1 MRNAGSWVGALGAGG
16 VTLVLASA
24 VGCAHAGDG
33 SEDGAGALEGAPA
46 LPQVKQIVVIYMENH
61 SFDNLYGEFPGA
73 EGIAQAKV
81 KQTDANGA
89 PMDVLTFAATPNGV
103 GNPVTFP
110 ASVPNAPF
118 AIEDFIKSSDKTS
131 DLHHI
136 FFTEQRQIDDGKMDR
151 YALWSDAKALSLGYY
166 HTMNLPTPQVVAK
179 YTLFDHFHHAAFGGS
194 FLNHQ
199 WLIAARTPEFPNA
212 PAAMLDDPDKLVP
225 GANELQVTKDGFVVN
240 TSFSV
245 NAPNPYFKVAAEQRI
260 PNQTHD
266 TIGDR
271 LTEANVDWAW
281 YSGGWDSAMAF
292 SDGKLAAD
300 APDGPSTQQ
309 FQYHHQPFVY
319 FDRYKVGAPG
329 RAHLKDEK
337 EFLAAAKAGTLPPVS
352 FVKPVGIDNEHP
364 GYADVLDGDKHLLEL
379 LQTVMN
385 GPQWNDTAIIV
396 AYDEH
401 GGFADHVAPPKVD
414 KWGPGTRV
422 PAFVISPY
430 AKKSYIDHSVHD
442 TTSILATIEHH
453 FGLKPLT
460 SRDEAAA
467 DLSSAFVSP

>member
-1 MRNAGSWVGALGAGG
+1 MTNLGSWAGVLGAG
-16 VTLVLASA
+16 VVSLVLASA
-24 VGCAHAGDG
+24 VGCAQGDDG
-33 SEDGAGALEGAPA
+33 SSDGANALSGAPV
-46 LPQVKQIVVIYMENH
+46 LPQIKQFVVIYMENH

-73 EGIAQAKV
+73 EGVAKSTV

-89 PMDVLTFAATPNGV
+89 PLDAMTFAAPPAGQTSP
-103 GNPVTFP
+103 FP

-118 AIEDFIKSSDKTS
+118 AIEDFVHSEDKTS
-131 DLHHI
+131 DLHHL
-136 FFTEQRQIDDGKMDR
+136 FFTEQNQINGGKMDR
-151 YALWSDAKALSLGYY
+151 FALWSDAKALSLGFY
-166 HTMNLPTPQVVAK
+166 HTMNLPVPPLVAK

-212 PAAMLDDPDKLVP
+212 PAAMLDDPDTLAP

-245 NAPNPYFKVAAEQRI
+245 NAPKPYFPVADANKV

-292 SDGKLAAD
+292 SDGTLAAD
-300 APDGPSTQQ
+300 APEGPKTKQ

-319 FDRYKVGAPG
+319 FEKYKVGAPG

-337 EFLAAAKAGTLPPVS
+337 EFLAAAKDGKLPAVS

-379 LQTVMN
+379 INTVMN
-385 GPQWNDTAIIV
+385 GPQWNETAIIV
-396 AYDEH
+396 TYDEH

-414 KWGPGTRV
+414 KWGPGSRV
-422 PAFVISPY
+422 PAFVISPH
-430 AKKSYIDHSVHD
+430 AKKSNIDHSVHD

-467 DLSSAFVSP
+467 DLTSAFTSY